1 MESADFG
8 CVSPD
13 KYREERE
20 TIELDHNGEEDF
32 KNQWGLTAIRA
43 DRAYA
48 QLELE
53 HGVVTEP
60 GAGQTV
66 GVIDTGIDTEHP
78 MFAGKTVTEHFFSGA
93 TDETGDGVSH
103 GTSVAS
109 VIVGRPSAA
118 FTASVTAPRGVA
130 RGADVAMFALR
141 AGSGGGDYIPVSLAS
156 LNAVDDQWA
165 SRINHVT
172 AWSSGDRT
180 LDFVNVS
187 VGFKG
192 IIEQYSAQ
200 NLRNNLGG
208 AIAALAQAGAGDK
221 TVFVWAAGNAHGDPC
236 YAEDFTGNADLCVDV
251 NGNRQVDAKS
261 PEILAGLPA
270 RISRLRGHVIAV
282 VAVAPDSAGDYE
294 IAAFS
299 NRCGIAAQW
308 CIAAPGMR
316 VRLAYFGPDPEDDSP
331 GVRGAYTASGTSF
344 AAPMVTGGLVVMKHY
359 FRSQLSNTALVARL
373 LETANKQGIYSNS
386 SIYGHGLM
394 DLAAA
399 TAPVGVTS
407 VAFGTR
413 VGGPGSTLA
422 ETRFEPGG
430 ALGNG
435 LALAFGGREIAA
447 FDALGAPFWFRL
459 DDLAGD
465 SPGPSMTARLR
476 NFMAPRRAGEES
488 GVLQPGIAALS
499 GRDGGAGAGGLR
511 LGVLQTPPPGSDGG
525 HLSLAGRALTLGAAG
540 QGALSVAAF
549 STEGMDRQAPASG
562 VILSWRPSDSPLGL
576 RSGLVAERETLL
588 GSSSAGAFGRVSG
601 SSVFAGVEGQA
612 RIGGWHLHAG
622 AEIGTVNVAARG
634 GMLATSAFALRA
646 ERPMAQGNTLSFSL
660 AQPLRVEAGRARLTV
675 PVGRTKDGQVLRRSF
690 TADLE
695 PSGRQIDAT
704 AQWRHSLGNGSEL
717 RLGGA
722 GHGSRATTPRPPR
735 NSACLPVGTTD
746 SELRRQS
753 AFGVVRQNW
762 IDAQMGHPWFFQ
774 MHNPFRYFNS
784 SPELIRSAV
793 MLYVC
798 YPLSPRQVEDL
809 LSERGIDICHETVRY
824 W

>member
-1 MESADFG
+1 METADFG

-20 TIELDHNGEEDF
+20 TIELDHNGDEDF

-53 HGVVTEP
+53 HGVGTEP

-200 NLRNNLGG
+200 NLRNNLGD
-208 AIAALAQAGAGDK
+208 AIAALAQAGASDK

-251 NGNRQVDAKS
+251 NGNKQVDAKS

-316 VRLAYFGPDPEDDSP
+316 VRLAYFGPDAEDDSP
-331 GVRGAYTASGTSF
+331 GARGAYTASGTSF

-422 ETRFEPGG
+422 KTRFEPGG

-435 LALAFGGREIAA
+435 LALALGGREIAA

-634 GMLATSAFALRA
+634 GMLDSVAPLATSAFALRA

-717 RLGGA
+717 RLGGGWTWQPGHDASATPEFSLFA
-722 GHGSRATTPRPPR
+722 GWRHG
-735 NSACLPVGTTD
+735 
-746 SELRRQS
+746 
-753 AFGVVRQNW
+753 F
-762 IDAQMGHPWFFQ
+762 
-774 MHNPFRYFNS
+774 
-784 SPELIRSAV
+784 
-793 MLYVC
+793 
-798 YPLSPRQVEDL
+798 
-809 LSERGIDICHETVRY
+809 
-824 W
+824 

>member
-1 MESADFG
+1 MKAHIYVLAVCGLFAVAGCGGGGGGSSLAEPKATPQPPQPTPPPPPPSPPPQPSCVDTADFG
-8 CVSPD
+8 CVSLD

-20 TIELDHNGEEDF
+20 TTEQDHSGEEDF
-32 KNQWGLTAIRA
+32 KNQWGLTAVRA
-43 DRAYA
+43 DRSYA

-53 HGVVTEP
+53 HGAGTEP

-78 MFAGKTVTEHFFSGA
+78 VFTGKTVTEHFFSGA

-103 GTSVAS
+103 GTAVAS
-109 VIVGRPSAA
+109 VIVGRPPAA
-118 FTASVTAPRGVA
+118 FTASVTAPHGVA
-130 RGADVAMFALR
+130 RGADVAMFALQ
-141 AGSGGGDYIPVSLAS
+141 AGSGGSDYIPVSLTG
-156 LNAVDDQWA
+156 LNGVDDLWA

-172 AWSSGDRT
+172 AWSSGGRT

-208 AIAALAQAGAGDK
+208 GIAALAQAGVSDK

-236 YAEDFTGNADLCVDV
+236 DPADFAANADLCVDV
-251 NGNRQVDAKS
+251 NGNSQVNAKS

-270 RISRLRGHVIAV
+270 RISELRGHVIAV

-294 IAAFS
+294 IAAFT

-331 GVRGAYTASGTSF
+331 GARGAYTASGTSF

-373 LETANKQGIYSNS
+373 LETANKKGIYSNS

-476 NFMAPRRAGEES
+476 NFMALRRAGEES

-525 HLSLAGRALTLGAAG
+525 HLSLAGRALALGAAG

-562 VILSWRPSDSPLGL
+562 VILSWRPSASPLGL
-576 RSGLVAERETLL
+576 RSGLVVERETLL

-634 GMLATSAFALRA
+634 GMLDSVAPLATSAFALRA

-717 RLGGA
+717 RLGGGWTWQPGHDASATPEFSLLA
-722 GHGSRATTPRPPR
+722 GWRLG
-735 NSACLPVGTTD
+735 
-746 SELRRQS
+746 
-753 AFGVVRQNW
+753 F
-762 IDAQMGHPWFFQ
+762 
-774 MHNPFRYFNS
+774 
-784 SPELIRSAV
+784 
-793 MLYVC
+793 
-798 YPLSPRQVEDL
+798 
-809 LSERGIDICHETVRY
+809 
-824 W
+824 